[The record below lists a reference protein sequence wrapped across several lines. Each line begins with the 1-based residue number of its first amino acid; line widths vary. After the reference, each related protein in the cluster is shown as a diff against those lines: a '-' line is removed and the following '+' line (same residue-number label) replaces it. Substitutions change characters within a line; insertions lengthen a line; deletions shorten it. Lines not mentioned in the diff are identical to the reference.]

1 MVNTRSGA
9 SSTPHG
15 GGQPEDAVSSNSPG
29 GAQRRSAGT
38 IVDAFH
44 DTAIRAQEG
53 DLKTFGGT
61 NQNLPVCA
69 RYQNPQRTPFTEW
82 FHENFIPN
90 VLVPMSRRKSRKLQP
105 HEEYDYLHQ
114 YLDKSDTQI
123 MYAAR
128 KASLTQEIHLQSQI
142 IDDVRPDNIPD
153 ITDEQLATWR
163 YNKATAH
170 EYKMLIHELSELTP
184 KPIMKVALEEMVRDG
199 LAVNPSTF
207 EDRYRSVA
215 DRISSTVQWS
225 ELNLQFFLKLV
236 HPWLN
241 TSNLGTKK
249 IRDTMDE
256 LSAVLY
262 SETDQ
267 LEPIRKRVETV
278 EKTTMS
284 MELAFRELANR
295 SQTLHGTTVD
305 PVLLSIG
312 LGLPASA
319 DGSLPN
325 TDVAPPKT
333 KPASEGSH
341 TQRAARHL

>member
-9 SSTPHG
+9 SSALRG
-15 GGQPEDAVSSNSPG
+15 GAQAEDAASSITPG
-29 GAQRRSAGT
+29 EAQRRSAGT

-69 RYQNPQRTPFTEW
+69 RYQNPQRTPFTES
-82 FHENFIPN
+82 FHENFTPN
-90 VLVPMSRRKSRKLQP
+90 VLVPMSRRKSRKFQP
-105 HEEYDYLHQ
+105 HEEYEYLHQ

-123 MYAAR
+123 TYAAR
-128 KASLTQEIHLQSQI
+128 KASMTQEIHLQTQI
-142 IDDVRPDNIPD
+142 IDDVRPDNVPD

-170 EYKMLIHELSELTP
+170 EYKMLIHELSDLTP

-199 LAVNPSTF
+199 LAVNPRTF

-236 HPWLN
+236 HPCSN

-256 LSAVLY
+256 LGAALY

-278 EKTTMS
+278 EKTTMYGAS
-284 MELAFRELANR
+284 ISGARE
-295 SQTLHGTTVD
+295 SVTD
-305 PVLLSIG
+305 PTR
-312 LGLPASA
+312 
-319 DGSLPN
+319 N
-325 TDVAPPKT
+325 YC
-333 KPASEGSH
+333 
-341 TQRAARHL
+341 